1 MTTAWFWQSYWALV
15 VGIFTTRVLRMA
27 FTYAMHPYRP
37 RLTMRAWRRMVVFS
51 TWSWA
56 LAVTMLIRDRI
67 DAFVI
72 GRMLGAT
79 QVGIYS
85 VGWEIGFA
93 PTVELVAPLCRALFP
108 SFSALRNREG
118 DIANAYFR
126 AVSAAMIVTMPASLG
141 IALIADPLVRLA
153 FGERWA
159 AAIPV
164 MQLFALVGVLRVSA
178 IVSST
183 LLRVYGLQQ
192 VQIHITWISLVVR
205 LALAIFL
212 VSRFGLIGGALA
224 AVVSVL
230 IEEAG
235 LLLATFRRFKL
246 RAVDLLASNWRCG
259 LASVAMAAAVLVV
272 QSWQGTLRGGVP
284 AGAGGLA
291 VDVLAGA
298 VSYTIALLAAW
309 LPLWGSHPARRRM
322 CGT

>member
-1 MTTAWFWQSYWALV
+1 M
-15 VGIFTTRVLRMA
+15 
-27 FTYAMHPYRP
+27 
-37 RLTMRAWRRMVVFS
+37 
-51 TWSWA
+51 
-56 LAVTMLIRDRI
+56 
-67 DAFVI
+67 
-72 GRMLGAT
+72 
-79 QVGIYS
+79 
-85 VGWEIGFA
+85 
-93 PTVELVAPLCRALFP
+93 
-108 SFSALRNREG
+108 
-118 DIANAYFR
+118 
-126 AVSAAMIVTMPASLG
+126 
-141 IALIADPLVRLA
+141 
-153 FGERWA
+153 
-159 AAIPV
+159 
-164 MQLFALVGVLRVSA
+164 
-178 IVSST
+178 
-183 LLRVYGLQQ
+183 
-192 VQIHITWISLVVR
+192 VR

-309 LPLWGSHPARRRM
+309 LAVGQPPGAETYVRDVMRQALRGLRARRSVIR
-322 CGT
+322 